1 MKLCERCGKS
11 GRCDYEK
18 EVRKFIETMNDVA
31 IPRYIHGG
39 FTCSQ
44 SVVAIIQEN
53 FQIDY
58 RPLVTL
64 TREPDEKEKE

>member
-1 MKLCERCGKS
+1 MKLCERCGKF

-18 EVRKFIETMNDVA
+18 EVLKFIETMNDVVM
-31 IPRYIHGG
+31 PRYIHGG

-44 SVVAIIQEN
+44 SVVAIMQEN
-53 FQIDY
+53 GQIDY

-64 TREPDEKEKE
+64 TGEPNEKEKE